1 MDNPH
6 SHPSGIEDEGYSAS
20 GRRHFLL
27 SSLATMALLSRNSK
41 KRRASLSTP
50 PVRFK
55 QDRFCISFWVDPPA
69 GAEMEAHYAQLAA
82 ANFTV
87 ALGSFGANTPATD
100 RQQLDLCQK
109 YGLKALVFLPGYEE
123 GAVQGA
129 ADIHAIRQAD
139 KFPNYPACWGYTL
152 HDEPNAR
159 MFPDLRYMV
168 NHLRRVRAGKLGFVN
183 LLPAY
188 ASPAQLGTPTYEQY
202 VKRYVREV
210 NPDVLC
216 VDYYPMMKPHVDG
229 RPGYCSNLAIL
240 RKYALRQNIPFW
252 NFFNAMPFGPFSDP
266 TEAQI
271 RWQIY
276 TSLAYGAKGVLYF
289 CYWTPA
295 GPVFRR
301 GGALISADGKPTRHY
316 RQARSINAR
325 LKHLGPTL
333 MQLTS
338 EAVYRI
344 SPGTNPA
351 AVLRASPLKSLTPGD
366 YLIGVLKHSDGTIAV
381 LLNNYSYC
389 YSAWPTVEFAAPRHN
404 ITELN
409 PKTGKEIPVVDASPG
424 MPGLQISLGA
434 AEGRLFLIRP
444 PANKQR

>member
-1 MDNPH
+1 MDKPH
-6 SHPSGIEDEGYSAS
+6 GHTSGTERKGYSAS
-20 GRRHFLL
+20 GRRDFLL
-27 SSLATMALLSRNSK
+27 SSLATVSQLSRISK
-41 KRRASLSTP
+41 KRLVPPSSQ

-123 GAVQGA
+123 GATQGV
-129 ADIHAIRQAD
+129 ADIDDIRQAD
-139 KFPNYPACWGYTL
+139 KFPNYPACWGYML
-152 HDEPNAR
+152 HDEPKAEI
-159 MFPDLRYMV
+159 FPDLRYMV
-168 NHLRRVRAGKLGFVN
+168 NHLRRVRTGKLGFIN

-188 ASPAQLGTPTYEQY
+188 AGAAKLGTHTYEEY
-202 VKRYVREV
+202 VARYVREV

-216 VDYYPMMKPHVDG
+216 VDYYPMMKPHLDG
-229 RPGYCSNLAIL
+229 RDGYCSNLAIL
-240 RKYALRQNIPFW
+240 RKYALRKNIPFW
-252 NFFNAMPFGPFSDP
+252 NFFNAMPFGSFSDP

-289 CYWTPA
+289 CYWTPSGA
-295 GPVFRR
+295 EFPR
-301 GGALISADGKPTRHY
+301 GGALVNADGIPTRHY
-316 RQARSINAR
+316 HQARRINAH

-338 EAVYRI
+338 ARVYRI
-344 SPGTNPA
+344 LRGTNPA
-351 AVLRASPLKSLTPGD
+351 AVLKGSPLKSLTPGD
-366 YLIGVLKHSDGTIAV
+366 YLIGVFKHTDGRTAV

-389 YSAWPTVEFAAPRHN
+389 YSAWPTVEFAAPLGS
-404 ITELN
+404 ITELDRA
-409 PKTGKEIPVVDASPG
+409 TGREIPVVDASPG
-424 MPGLQISLGA
+424 MRGLQISLGA
-434 AEGRLFLIRP
+434 AEGRLFLIGQQH
-444 PANKQR
+444 AQR

>member
-1 MDNPH
+1 
-6 SHPSGIEDEGYSAS
+6 
-20 GRRHFLL
+20 
-27 SSLATMALLSRNSK
+27 
-41 KRRASLSTP
+41 
-50 PVRFK
+50 
-55 QDRFCISFWVDPPA
+55 
-69 GAEMEAHYAQLAA
+69 MEKHYAQIAA

-123 GAVQGA
+123 GAVQGVSEVN
-129 ADIHAIRQAD
+129 AIRQAD
-139 KFPNYPACWGYTL
+139 KFPNYPACWGYML
-152 HDEPNAR
+152 HDEPDAR
-159 MFPDLRYMV
+159 IFPDLRYMV

-188 ASPAQLGTPTYEQY
+188 ASPAQLGTPTYEEY

-229 RPGYCSNLAIL
+229 RTGYCSNLAVL

-289 CYWTPA
+289 CYWTPV

-301 GGALISADGKPTRHY
+301 GGALINADGNPTRHY
-316 RQARSINAR
+316 HQARRINAK
-325 LKHLGPTL
+325 LKNLGPTL

-338 EAVYRI
+338 EAVYRV

-351 AVLRASPLKSLTPGD
+351 AVLKVSPLKSLTPGD
-366 YLIGVLKHSDGTIAV
+366 YLIGVFKHTDGRTAV

-389 YSAWPTVEFAAPRHN
+389 YSAWPTVEFAAPRRS
-404 ITELN
+404 ITELDPN
-409 PKTGKEIPVVDASPG
+409 TGKEVPVVDASPG

-444 PANKQR
+444 KENSRR